1 MTTGR
6 NVELTLDEQ
15 GRLVLATPDG
25 SRHVGVEPVRAFPLS
40 EPGRWVSIC
49 DPEGRELLC
58 LESLD
63 ALPEASRILLEEEL
77 SLSEFVPVIQR
88 IVRVTGDST
97 PSDWDVETDRG
108 PTRFTLDGEDD
119 VRSLGPY
126 RVLISDSRKVRFHIP
141 DTRALDA
148 SSRRILDRY
157 L

>member
-6 NVELTLDEQ
+6 DVELSLDAQ

-40 EPGRWVSIC
+40 EPRRWVSIC

-63 ALPEASRILLEEEL
+63 ALPEASRTLLEEEL
-77 SLSEFVPVIQR
+77 SLREFVPVIQR
-88 IVRVTGDST
+88 IVRVIGDST

-108 PTRFTLDGEDD
+108 PTRFTLDTEDD
-119 VRSLGPY
+119 FRTLGPH
-126 RVLISDSRKVRFHIP
+126 RVLISDSRKLRFHIP

>member
-6 NVELTLDEQ
+6 NVELSLDEQ

-63 ALPEASRILLEEEL
+63 ALPEGSRKLLEEEL
-77 SLSEFVPVIQR
+77 SLREFVPVIQR
-88 IVRVTGDST
+88 IVGVTGDST

-108 PTRFTLDGEDD
+108 PTRFTLDSEDD
-119 VRSLGPY
+119 VRALGPY
-126 RVLISDSRKVRFHIP
+126 RVLISDSRKLRFHIP

>member
-1 MTTGR
+1 LTTGR
-6 NVELTLDEQ
+6 DVELSLDAQ

-40 EPGRWVSIC
+40 EPRRWVSIC

-63 ALPEASRILLEEEL
+63 ALPEASRTLLEEEL
-77 SLSEFVPVIQR
+77 SLREFVPVIQR
-88 IVRVTGDST
+88 IVRVIGDST

-108 PTRFTLDGEDD
+108 PTQFTLDSEDD
-119 VRSLGPY
+119 FRTLGPH
-126 RVLISDSRKVRFHIP
+126 RVLISDSRKLRFHIP

-148 SSRRILDRY
+148 SSRRILERY